1 MIMDISKIDTNF
13 ALPGAVQKEDLVWMN
28 VAEAPFV
35 TYGAVQTEPYLRMP
49 VEIAETVNDG
59 VRYLCKNTAGIRV
72 RFCTDSPYV
81 AIRTEWENQCRMPH
95 MPFSGSCGFD
105 LYRLA
110 KNGNE
115 QFYVKALIPP
125 VSCQNGYES
134 VIDTKGEMHDYVLNF
149 PLYNDVSRLL
159 IGVKRDSRFQT
170 PRAYRNEL
178 PVVFY
183 GSSITQGGCA
193 SRPGNCYQNFLS
205 RALNLDYVNLGF
217 AGNARAEDTMI
228 EYLSKLQMSVF
239 VSDYDHNAPNA
250 EYLAATH
257 EKLYRGIRKT
267 HPDVPYVM
275 ITRPDCRDASS
286 AVDRRRVVMKTY
298 ETALS
303 EGDRNVYFLDGGTIF
318 AGDEYDACTVD
329 GTHPNDLGF
338 YRFFKALLPIFE
350 EIVRAGAL

>member
-1 MIMDISKIDTNF
+1 MDISKIDKNF
-13 ALPGAVQKEDLVWMN
+13 ALPGNVQKEDVVWME
-28 VAEAPFV
+28 AAQAPFV
-35 TYGAVQTEPYLRMP
+35 VYGAAQTDPYLRMP
-49 VEIAETVNDG
+49 LDVAKTVNDG
-59 VRYLCKNTAGIRV
+59 VAHLCKNTAGVRV
-72 RFCTDSPYV
+72 RFRTDSPYI
-81 AIRTEWENQCRMPH
+81 AIRAQWEKQCCMPH
-95 MPFSGSCGFD
+95 MPFSGSGGFD
-105 LYRLA
+105 LYRVTET
-110 KNGNE
+110 GNK
-115 QFYVKALIPP
+115 QFYVKSLIPP

-134 VIDTKGEMHDYVLNF
+134 VIDTRGVMTDYILNF
-149 PLYNDVSRLL
+149 PLYNDVSHLQ
-159 IGVKRDSRFQT
+159 IGVKEGSVFET
-170 PRAYRNEL
+170 PMRYANEL

-217 AGNARAEDTMI
+217 AGSGRADDAMI
-228 EYLSKLQMSVF
+228 EYLSGLDMSVF

-257 EKLYRGIRKT
+257 AKLYRGIRKT

-338 YRFFKALLPIFE
+338 YRFFKALLPFFE
-350 EIVRAGAL
+350 EIIRAGKL